1 MEPVADIE
9 VIRVRASPAT
19 LQQRLRERGLERD
32 AYKLAHWDEYW
43 AEHGG
48 QPCAWTG
55 VRLSEFS
62 NDAHETETAPDIP
75 VTRAEV
81 VNVRHSASGGTR

>member
-1 MEPVADIE
+1 V
-9 VIRVRASPAT
+9 VRVHVSPAT
-19 LQQRLRERGLERD
+19 LQRRLSERGLERD

-48 QPCAWTG
+48 RPCAWTG

-62 NDAHETETAPDIP
+62 NDATESETPQDMPIPQAPFGD
-75 VTRAEV
+75 TGR
-81 VNVRHSASGGTR
+81 RTSGGNP